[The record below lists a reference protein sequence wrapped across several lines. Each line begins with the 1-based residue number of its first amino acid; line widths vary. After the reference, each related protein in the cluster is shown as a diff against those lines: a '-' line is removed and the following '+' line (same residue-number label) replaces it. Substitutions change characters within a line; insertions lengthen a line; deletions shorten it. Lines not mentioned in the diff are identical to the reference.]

1 MELDELKLYLRVDIE
16 DDDTL
21 IAALQ
26 KSAEEYLENAGV
38 TKDYSKE
45 LYKLAI
51 KLLVSHWYEN
61 RDVQSEKAA
70 AKLSFS
76 LDTIITQLKYI

>member
-1 MELDELKLYLRVDIE
+1 MELDELKLYLRVDIA

-61 RDVQSEKAA
+61 RDIQSEKSA

>member
-26 KSAEEYLENAGV
+26 KSAEVYLENAGV
-38 TKDYSKE
+38 IKDYSKE